1 MANRDVTKCKDLLC
15 ESSLHEKK
23 KIELKTVST
32 AKMVKYPYFRD
43 DADIFFIF
51 IMAVMDEINISSAT
65 F

>member
-1 MANRDVTKCKDLLC
+1 MK
-15 ESSLHEKK
+15 KK